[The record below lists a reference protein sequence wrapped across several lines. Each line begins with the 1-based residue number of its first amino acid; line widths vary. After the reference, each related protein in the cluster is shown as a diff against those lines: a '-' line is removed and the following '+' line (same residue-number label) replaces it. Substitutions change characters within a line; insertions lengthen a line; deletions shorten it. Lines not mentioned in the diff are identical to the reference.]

1 MRSLRN
7 TLLLVAAF
15 LVGTV
20 VAEADN
26 DFAVRVLND
35 GGMGMGSVVVV
46 GDEVTKG
53 WNYAIIATADHVV
66 VTDDEVSIQ
75 YRDGEMI
82 RGGVVAARDRRLD
95 IALVIAVVPSGV
107 EPVELSDEPIEE
119 GDSVSLIGI
128 NWREYSGE
136 ASPLSFEDHA
146 WTDVVCY
153 PGDSGGPAM
162 LNGKLAGI
170 QSGGLEWAPNEPKR
184 TWPTRTCN
192 LTRLQQMIETVV
204 DEGRWD
210 DELGGV
216 KEKPAQSDVLGVIG
230 TDTSTDGYEDY
241 TPGDEMREGYRMMVF
256 GASWCGPCKALKQ
269 ELPRMADA
277 LRGAGVMGVYYV
289 DSDIHQRFRQM
300 NKIKVYPTIVLMR
313 DGVEVFRVY
322 GFSPSGYLPR
332 ILSAIE
338 RDKSK

>member
-1 MRSLRN
+1 MRTLRN
-7 TLLLVAAF
+7 TLLLTLAF
-15 LVGTV
+15 IAGSA
-20 VAEADN
+20 VAEAN

-46 GDEVTKG
+46 GDQVSEG
-53 WNYAIIATADHVV
+53 WNYAIIATANHVV
-66 VTDDEVSIQ
+66 VTDDEVSVQ
-75 YRDGEMI
+75 YRDGEMV
-82 RGGVVAARDRRLD
+82 RGGVVAARNRRLD
-95 IALVIAVVPSGV
+95 IALVIAVVPDGV
-107 EPVELSDEPIEE
+107 EPVELSSKPIAE
-119 GDSVSLIGI
+119 GDKVELIGI

-136 ASPLSFEDHA
+136 ASPLSFDDHA

-162 LNGKLAGI
+162 INGKLAGV

-192 LTRLQQMIETVV
+192 LEQLSKMIEKVF

-216 KEKPAQSDVLGVIG
+216 EDTSEQAGILDVIG
-230 TDTSTDGYEDY
+230 TKTSSDGYEDY
-241 TPGDEMREGYRMMVF
+241 TPGDENKDGYRMLVF
-256 GASWCGPCKALKQ
+256 GASWCGPCQALKS
-269 ELPRMADA
+269 ELPKMSSALADA
-277 LRGAGVMGVYYV
+277 GVAGVYYV
-289 DSDIHQRFRQM
+289 DSDIHQRFRQA

-322 GFSPSGYLPR
+322 GFSPSAYLPR
-332 ILSAIE
+332 IIEAIK
-338 RDKSK
+338 RDQDR